1 VSPSSLTFFE
11 TFRRRAPVR
20 IVREASPHRRQGKVS
35 TETHMR
41 GASVVGWVVYVFCV
55 VNLQAIFRLL
65 TGQESQLA
73 VVATTLLIAVL
84 LNLFRLWLRNLIDR
98 RLKERQARTIAREVH
113 RPPHR

>member
-1 VSPSSLTFFE
+1 VSPSSVTLLE

-20 IVREASPHRRQGKVS
+20 IVIEASPQRWQGKVS
-35 TETHMR
+35 MENQLR

-55 VNLQAIFRLL
+55 VILQAIFRLP
-65 TGQESQLA
+65 TDQESQLA

-84 LNLFRLWLRNLIDR
+84 LHPFRLWLRNLIDR
-98 RLKERQARTIAREVH
+98 RLRERQARTIAREVH

>member
-1 VSPSSLTFFE
+1 MSM
-11 TFRRRAPVR
+11 
-20 IVREASPHRRQGKVS
+20 
-35 TETHMR
+35 ETHMR

-73 VVATTLLIAVL
+73 VVSTTLLIAVL
-84 LNLFRLWLRNLIDR
+84 LNLFRSWLRNLIDR
-98 RLKERQARTIAREVH
+98 RLRERQARTIARQVH

>member
-1 VSPSSLTFFE
+1 MSIEPQTGV
-11 TFRRRAPVR
+11 
-20 IVREASPHRRQGKVS
+20 
-35 TETHMR
+35 
-41 GASVVGWVVYVFCV
+41 ASVVGWVVYVFCV

-84 LNLFRLWLRNLIDR
+84 LNPFRLWLRNLIDR
-98 RLKERQARTIAREVH
+98 RLRERQARTIAREVH

>member
-1 VSPSSLTFFE
+1 M
-11 TFRRRAPVR
+11 
-20 IVREASPHRRQGKVS
+20 S

-84 LNLFRLWLRNLIDR
+84 LNLFRSWLRNLIDR